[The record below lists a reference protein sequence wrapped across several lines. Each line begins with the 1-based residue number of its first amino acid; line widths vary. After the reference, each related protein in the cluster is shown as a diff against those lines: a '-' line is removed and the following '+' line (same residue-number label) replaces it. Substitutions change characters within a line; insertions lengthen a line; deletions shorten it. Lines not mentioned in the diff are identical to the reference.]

1 MKETEPETGISHNQK
16 GTLIYLDEDVMSQNM
31 LDLNEQK
38 MTQVYGD
45 WLVQQQNLKNIAKN
59 DTLVQ
64 NLV

>member
-45 WLVQQQNLKNIAKN
+45 WLV
-59 DTLVQ
+59 
-64 NLV
+64 